1 MNKLILIVLVL
12 AGTTSFAQDFPG
24 YRSGNYTGVNSVF
37 FNPANIADS
46 RYYFDVNLA
55 SASTM
60 AANDQASFRLS
71 DISESFNG
79 DSIRNQLFGT
89 QAGAATGMFA
99 IDIHGPSGMMGLG
112 EKNAIALT
120 TRGRM
125 FANALDVDGKLFH
138 QISQRATQ
146 DPDLPYTLSSQENM
160 RFAVN
165 AWTEF
170 GASFARVLVD
180 QQAHFLKGGLTLKYL
195 AGSANGYVNIDN
207 FSGTVV
213 RDALFNMT
221 HLTNTSGRIATGFG
235 GTKISGFEAKDLF
248 RMKSSGVGADLG
260 FVYEYRPDPEMQT
273 VDGIKLDNN
282 YKNTYRFKFV
292 LALLDLGSIRYKKDP
307 ARSGAYD
314 IHISDA
320 EFMPLRQL
328 NNLDVDDY
336 NQFFSERPQ
345 FFTPVSGGNETDYSV
360 SLPTTLQVEADLLIY
375 DGWYINLA
383 SQVSLSNN
391 PDKPYNNR
399 SYSSFTLTPR
409 YEGKA
414 FGGYLPLNYNPL
426 TRFNAGLAFRAG
438 PLFFGSGS
446 LLTAVMGESK
456 QADFFIGLR
465 IGELK

>member
-1 MNKLILIVLVL
+1 MNKLVLIALVF
-12 AGTTSFAQDFPG
+12 AGFSSFAQDFPG

-37 FNPANIADS
+37 FNPANIAGS
-46 RYYFDVNLA
+46 RYYFDVNLV

-60 AANDQASFRLS
+60 AANDQAAFRLS

-79 DSIRNQLFGT
+79 DSIRNQLFGME
-89 QAGAATGMFA
+89 AGAASGMFTV
-99 IDIHGPSGMMGLG
+99 DIHGPSGMMGLG

-120 TRGRM
+120 SRGRM
-125 FANALDVDGKLFH
+125 FANALNVDGKLFQ
-138 QISQRATQ
+138 QISNSVAQ
-146 DPDLPYTLSSQENM
+146 DPALPYTLSSQENM

-180 QQAHFLKGGLTLKYL
+180 QQAHFFKGGLTLKYL

-213 RDALFNMT
+213 RDALLNMT
-221 HLTNTSGRIATGFG
+221 HLTNASGQISTGFAG
-235 GTKISGFEAKDLF
+235 MNIAGFEAKNLF
-248 RMKSSGVGADLG
+248 KMKSSGFGADLG

-282 YKNTYRFKFV
+282 YKNTYRFKFG
-292 LALLDLGSIRYKKDP
+292 LALTDLGSIHYKKDP
-307 ARSGAYD
+307 RRSGSYD
-314 IHISDA
+314 IDISSA

-336 NQFFSERPQ
+336 NQFFADRPQ
-345 FFTPVSGGNETDYSV
+345 FFTPTPGNGTDYSV
-360 SLPTTLQVEADLLIY
+360 SLPTALQVEADLLLY
-375 DGWYINLA
+375 DGWYLNLA

-399 SYSSFTLTPR
+399 SYTSFTLTPR
-409 YEGKA
+409 YEGKI

-426 TRFNAGLAFRAG
+426 TKLNAGLAFRAG

-446 LLTAVMGESK
+446 LLTAVMGESQ
-456 QADFFIGLR
+456 QADFFIGFRL
-465 IGELK
+465 GELK